1 MKKTL
6 EIRRAIK
13 RRTYVKEEII
23 DIKSAIERL
32 QKIADNFDKELK
44 TLNYELMI
52 WDDFE
57 SKS

>member
-13 RRTYVKEEII
+13 RRNYVKEEIN

>member
-13 RRTYVKEEII
+13 RRTYVKEEIN
-23 DIKSAIERL
+23 DIKSSIERL
-32 QKIADNFDKELK
+32 QKIVDNFDKELK

-57 SKS
+57 SKP